1 MGEVNRIFLVVVA
14 LLGGGALAA
23 RGQESHLQPVSN
35 QRPASTVTAELPT
48 TPAALAAGQH
58 LFVSHCSFCHGPNG
72 EGGKG
77 PTLAQPSLPRATDNE
92 ALQKI
97 IKSGLPGTEM
107 PSSRLDPEQIKF
119 IAAFVRSLGRRPLEI
134 VPGDAARGAQLY
146 ATRGACATC
155 HTLNGHGGAIG
166 PDLGGI
172 GFRRSPAFLR
182 RALVEPGAEVPLEF
196 SAWRSDVSLPRNFLF
211 VRAVPKQGEPVAGV
225 RVNEDTFSIQLR
237 DLGGRVH
244 SFFKADLAELHK
256 DWGVS
261 PMPPYGGVFTATE
274 LDDVVAFLLSLRGE
288 K

>member
-1 MGEVNRIFLVVVA
+1 MGALNKVLAVVIA
-14 LLGGGALAA
+14 LLGCDACAVRA
-23 RGQESHLQPVSN
+23 QESHLQPASDP
-35 QRPASTVTAELPT
+35 RPLSAVIAQLPN
-48 TPAALAAGQH
+48 TPEVLAAGQR

-77 PTLAQPSLPRATDNE
+77 PTLAQPSLPRATDDE

-107 PSSRLDPEQIKF
+107 PSSRLDPGQIKS
-119 IAAFVRSLGRRPLEI
+119 IAAFVRSLGRRPIEV
-134 VPGDAARGAQLY
+134 VPGDARRGAELY
-146 ATRGACATC
+146 AARGACATC
-155 HTLNGHGGAIG
+155 HSLQGRGGAIG

-172 GFRRSPAFLR
+172 GLRRSAVFLR
-182 RALVEPGAEVPLEF
+182 RALVEPGAEVPREF

-225 RVNEDTFSIQLR
+225 RVNEDTFSIQVR

-244 SFFKADLAELHK
+244 SFFKAELVELHK

-261 PMPPYGGVFTATE
+261 PMPPYGGTFTAAE
-274 LDDVVAFLLSLRGE
+274 LDDLVAFLVSLRGE